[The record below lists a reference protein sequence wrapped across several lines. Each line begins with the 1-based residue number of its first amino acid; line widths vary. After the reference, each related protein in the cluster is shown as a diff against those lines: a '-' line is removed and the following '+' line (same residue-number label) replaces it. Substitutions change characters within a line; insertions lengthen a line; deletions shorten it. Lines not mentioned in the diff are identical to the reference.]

1 MNSYSSYVSMLQ
13 DPVAKDESKLKALQ
27 ELSGEV
33 ETIVSNPQYPSFFD
47 HDIKIFIRILGDGES
62 QFIAEK
68 TTHLENEE
76 NISSF

>member
-33 ETIVSNPQYPSFFD
+33 ETIVSNPQYPSFF
-47 HDIKIFIRILGDGES
+47 
-62 QFIAEK
+62 A
-68 TTHLENEE
+68 
-76 NISSF
+76 SFML